1 MVYDEIRLRSLIS
14 KCQWTFAKTMPTCP
28 HEYIVR
34 NKCALSD
41 EEFVFFVQSQREF
54 GIPQQWWK
62 YNFPYLHIDGY
73 KYWTMGDTIENTIII
88 NRAKE
93 ANSQNHI
100 VDKQSRIDKLT
111 LSITSIGDLLIRR
124 TISNGGEPIKGINLS
139 IPIYQRP
146 YKWTARNAIQLLDD
160 IIEAMNSN
168 KESYRVGTLILHK
181 ATDSDSYDI
190 VDGLQRIVT
199 FSLLL
204 KVLRKDDIAF
214 LQQKLYANE
223 YNAHNISNNYRALE
237 RRVGRPDLEGSQQQN
252 ENYYVKVRECRRLEE
267 FIENRCELI
276 VVVTSDISEAFQF
289 FDSQNA
295 RGKALYPH
303 DLLKAYHLRE
313 MIGIEESEIER
324 IVKGWEQISQ
334 SSLADFFG
342 NYLYRIKEWV
352 NGDRAEVLDERN
364 IQMFKGITRSART
377 PYAQFY
383 KSAYCYADM
392 VNSSSMP
399 FVSGTRNINAFQ
411 LDAPIIAGKPFFEY
425 TKHYYTILKDI
436 QDNSKYEGFYVNDN
450 IIVKTL
456 DRYFKKGIGN
466 GIARLLFD
474 TSVLLYVDRFCPESY
489 PTKEDME
496 LFEQFVVY
504 AFVWAY
510 SLRAQYTNLGWLS
523 AQNYIVGTNEN
534 LKNSFNMY
542 KLITRQDTP
551 TILLSVLAD
560 KLTSLSSGDIKDGK
574 KNGRTNAENLVDKD
588 DDGVYRNYLYFFKVN
603 RFYKS

>member
-1 MVYDEIRLRSLIS
+1 MNYDEVKLRRLID

-41 EEFVFFVQSQREF
+41 EEQQSQ
-54 GIPQQWWK
+54 K
-62 YNFPYLHIDGY
+62 
-73 KYWTMGDTIENTIII
+73 
-88 NRAKE
+88 
-93 ANSQNHI
+93 
-100 VDKQSRIDKLT
+100 DKLT
-111 LSITSIGDLLIRR
+111 LSITTVGDLLLRQ
-124 TISNGGEPIKGINLS
+124 TISNGGEPINGVNLS

-160 IIEAMNSN
+160 IIEAMNKN
-168 KESYRVGTLILHK
+168 KESYRVGTLILHR
-181 ATDSDSYDI
+181 ASSQGSYDI
-190 VDGLQRIVT
+190 VDGLQRIIT

-204 KVLRKDDIAF
+204 KALGKNDIAF
-214 LQQKLYANE
+214 LQQELYDNE
-223 YNAHNISNNYRALE
+223 YNARNISNNYRALE
-237 RRVGRPDLEGSQQQN
+237 RRVSKPDLKESQQQK
-252 ENYYVKVRECRRLEE
+252 EEYYVKEQECKRLIE
-267 FIENRCELI
+267 FVEDRCELI
-276 VVVTSDISEAFQF
+276 VVVTSDVSEAFQF

-313 MIGIEESEIER
+313 MIDIEENEVER

-334 SSLADFFG
+334 SGLADFFG

-352 NGDRAEVLDERN
+352 NGNRAEVLDERN
-364 IQMFKGITRSART
+364 IHMFKGITRSART

-392 VNSSSMP
+392 VNSSAMP

-425 TKHYYTILKDI
+425 TKHYYAILKDI
-436 QDNSKYEGFYVNDN
+436 QDNSKYEGFYINDN

-456 DRYFKKGIGN
+456 DRYFKKGVGN

-523 AQNYIVGTNEN
+523 AQNFIMETNEN

-542 KLITRQDTP
+542 KLIARQDTP
-551 TILLSVLAD
+551 TTLLSVLAD
-560 KLTSLSSGDIKDGK
+560 KLTPLSYSDLKDGK
-574 KNGRTNAENLVDKD
+574 KNGRTNAENLDGHD
-588 DDGVYRNYLYFFKVN
+588 GDGVYLNYLYFFKVN
-603 RFYKS
+603 RFYK

>member
-1 MVYDEIRLRSLIS
+1 MNYDEVKLRRLIG

-41 EEFVFFVQSQREF
+41 EVQQSQ
-54 GIPQQWWK
+54 K
-62 YNFPYLHIDGY
+62 
-73 KYWTMGDTIENTIII
+73 
-88 NRAKE
+88 
-93 ANSQNHI
+93 
-100 VDKQSRIDKLT
+100 DKLT
-111 LSITSIGDLLIRR
+111 LSITTIGDLLLRQ
-124 TISNGGEPIKGINLS
+124 TISNGGEHINGVNLS

-160 IIEAMNSN
+160 IIEAMNDN
-168 KESYRVGTLILHK
+168 KESYRVGTLILHR
-181 ATDSDSYDI
+181 ASSQGSYDI
-190 VDGLQRIVT
+190 VDGLQRIIT

-204 KVLRKDDIAF
+204 KALGKNDIAF
-214 LQQKLYANE
+214 LQQELYDNE
-223 YNAHNISNNYRALE
+223 YNARNISNNYRALE
-237 RRVGRPDLEGSQQQN
+237 RRVSKPDLKESQQQK
-252 ENYYVKVRECRRLEE
+252 EEYYVKEQECKRLIE
-267 FIENRCELI
+267 FVEDRCELI
-276 VVVTSDISEAFQF
+276 VVVTSDVSEAFQF

-313 MIGIEESEIER
+313 MIDIEENEVER

-334 SSLADFFG
+334 SGLADFFG
-342 NYLYRIKEWV
+342 NYQYRIKEWV
-352 NGDRAEVLDERN
+352 NGNRAEVLDERN
-364 IQMFKGITRSART
+364 IHMFKGITRSART

-392 VNSSSMP
+392 VNSSAMP

-425 TKHYYTILKDI
+425 TKHYYAILKDI
-436 QDNSKYEGFYVNDN
+436 QDNSKYEGFYINDN

-456 DRYFKKGIGN
+456 DRYFKKGVGN

-523 AQNYIVGTNEN
+523 AQNFIMETNEN

-542 KLITRQDTP
+542 KLIARQDTP
-551 TILLSVLAD
+551 TTLLSVLAD
-560 KLTSLSSGDIKDGK
+560 KLIPLSYSDLKDGK
-574 KNGRTNAENLVDKD
+574 KNGRINAENLDEHD
-588 DDGVYRNYLYFFKVN
+588 GDGVYLNYLYFFEVN
-603 RFYKS
+603 RFYK

>member
-1 MVYDEIRLRSLIS
+1 MVYDEIKLRSLIS

-62 YNFPYLHIDGY
+62 YNFPYLHIDEY

-93 ANSQNHI
+93 DNSQNHI
-100 VDKQSRIDKLT
+100 VEKQFRTDRLT
-111 LSITSIGDLLIRR
+111 LSITTIGDLLLRR
-124 TISNGGEPIKGINLS
+124 TISNGDDPIKDINLS

-204 KVLRKDDIAF
+204 KVLRRDDVAF
-214 LQQKLYANE
+214 LQQKLYDNE

-237 RRVGRPDLEGSQQQN
+237 RRVCRPDLEGSQQQN
-252 ENYYVKVRECRRLEE
+252 ENYYVKERECRRLEE

-399 FVSGTRNINAFQ
+399 FVSGTRNVNAFQ

-425 TKHYYTILKDI
+425 TKHYYAILKDI

-523 AQNYIVGTNEN
+523 AQNYIMGTNEN

>member
-1 MVYDEIRLRSLIS
+1 MLLR
-14 KCQWTFAKTMPTCP
+14 Q
-28 HEYIVR
+28 
-34 NKCALSD
+34 
-41 EEFVFFVQSQREF
+41 
-54 GIPQQWWK
+54 
-62 YNFPYLHIDGY
+62 
-73 KYWTMGDTIENTIII
+73 
-88 NRAKE
+88 
-93 ANSQNHI
+93 
-100 VDKQSRIDKLT
+100 
-111 LSITSIGDLLIRR
+111 
-124 TISNGGEPIKGINLS
+124 TISNGGEPINGVNLS

-160 IIEAMNSN
+160 IIEAMNEN
-168 KESYRVGTLILHK
+168 KESYRVGTLILHR
-181 ATDSDSYDI
+181 ASSQDSYDI
-190 VDGLQRIVT
+190 VDGLQRIIT

-204 KVLRKDDIAF
+204 KALGKNDIAF
-214 LQQKLYANE
+214 LQQKLYDNE
-223 YNAHNISNNYRALE
+223 YNARNISNNYRALE
-237 RRVGRPDLEGSQQQN
+237 RRISKPDLKESQQQK
-252 ENYYVKVRECRRLEE
+252 EDYYVKERECRRLEE
-267 FIENRCELI
+267 FVENRCELI
-276 VVVTSDISEAFQF
+276 VVVTSDVSEAFQF

-313 MIGIEESEIER
+313 MIGIEENEVER

-334 SSLADFFG
+334 SGLADFFG

-352 NGDRAEVLDERN
+352 NGNRAEVLDERN
-364 IQMFKGITRSART
+364 IHMFKGITRSART

-392 VNSSSMP
+392 VNSSAMP

-425 TKHYYTILKDI
+425 TKHYYAILKDI
-436 QDNSKYEGFYVNDN
+436 RDNSKYEGFYINDN

-456 DRYFKKGIGN
+456 DRYFKKGVGN

-474 TSVLLYVDRFCPESY
+474 TSVLLYVERFCPESY

-523 AQNYIVGTNEN
+523 AQNFIMETNEN

-542 KLITRQDTP
+542 KLIARQDTP
-551 TILLSVLAD
+551 TTLLSVLAD
-560 KLTSLSSGDIKDGK
+560 KLTPLSDSDIKDGK
-574 KNGRTNAENLVDKD
+574 KNGRINAKNLDGHD
-588 DDGVYRNYLYFFKVN
+588 GDGVYLNYLYFFKVN
-603 RFYKS
+603 RFYK

>member
-1 MVYDEIRLRSLIS
+1 MNYDEVKLRSLIG

-41 EEFVFFVQSQREF
+41 EEQQSQ
-54 GIPQQWWK
+54 K
-62 YNFPYLHIDGY
+62 
-73 KYWTMGDTIENTIII
+73 
-88 NRAKE
+88 
-93 ANSQNHI
+93 
-100 VDKQSRIDKLT
+100 DKLT
-111 LSITSIGDLLIRR
+111 LSITTIGDLLLRQ
-124 TISNGGEPIKGINLS
+124 TISNGGEHINGVNLS

-160 IIEAMNSN
+160 IIEAMNDN
-168 KESYRVGTLILHK
+168 KESYRVGTLILHR
-181 ATDSDSYDI
+181 ASSQGSYDI
-190 VDGLQRIVT
+190 VDGLQRIIT

-204 KVLRKDDIAF
+204 KALGKNDIAF
-214 LQQKLYANE
+214 LQQELYDNE
-223 YNAHNISNNYRALE
+223 YNARNISNNYRALE
-237 RRVGRPDLEGSQQQN
+237 RRVSKPDLKESQQQK
-252 ENYYVKVRECRRLEE
+252 EEYYVKEQECKRLIE
-267 FIENRCELI
+267 FVEDRCELI
-276 VVVTSDISEAFQF
+276 VVVTSDVSEAFQF

-313 MIGIEESEIER
+313 MIDIEENEVER

-334 SSLADFFG
+334 SGLADFFG

-352 NGDRAEVLDERN
+352 NGNRAEVLDERN
-364 IQMFKGITRSART
+364 IHMFKGITRSART

-392 VNSSSMP
+392 VNSSAMP

-425 TKHYYTILKDI
+425 TKHYYAILKDI
-436 QDNSKYEGFYVNDN
+436 QDNSKYEGFYINDN

-456 DRYFKKGIGN
+456 DRYFKKGVGN

-523 AQNYIVGTNEN
+523 AQNFIMETNEN

-542 KLITRQDTP
+542 KLIARQDTP
-551 TILLSVLAD
+551 TTLLSVLAD
-560 KLTSLSSGDIKDGK
+560 KLIPLSYSDLKDGK
-574 KNGRTNAENLVDKD
+574 KNGRINAENLDEHD
-588 DDGVYRNYLYFFKVN
+588 GDGVYLNYLYFFEVN
-603 RFYKS
+603 RFYK

>member
-1 MVYDEIRLRSLIS
+1 MNYDEVKLRSLIG

-41 EEFVFFVQSQREF
+41 EEQQSQ
-54 GIPQQWWK
+54 K
-62 YNFPYLHIDGY
+62 
-73 KYWTMGDTIENTIII
+73 
-88 NRAKE
+88 
-93 ANSQNHI
+93 
-100 VDKQSRIDKLT
+100 DKLT
-111 LSITSIGDLLIRR
+111 LSITTIGDLLLRQ
-124 TISNGGEPIKGINLS
+124 TISNGGEHINGVNLS

-160 IIEAMNSN
+160 IIEAMNEN
-168 KESYRVGTLILHK
+168 KESYRVGTLILHR
-181 ATDSDSYDI
+181 ASSQDSYDI
-190 VDGLQRIVT
+190 VDGLQRIIT

-204 KVLRKDDIAF
+204 RALGKNDIAF
-214 LQQKLYANE
+214 LQQELYDNE
-223 YNAHNISNNYRALE
+223 YNARNISNNYRALE
-237 RRVGRPDLEGSQQQN
+237 RRVSKPDLKENQQQK
-252 ENYYVKVRECRRLEE
+252 EDYYVKERECRRLEE
-267 FIENRCELI
+267 FVEKRCELI
-276 VVVTSDISEAFQF
+276 VVVTSDVSEAFQF

-313 MIGIEESEIER
+313 MIDIEENEVER

-334 SSLADFFG
+334 SGLADFFG

-352 NGDRAEVLDERN
+352 NGNRAEVLDERN
-364 IQMFKGITRSART
+364 IHMFKGITRSART

-392 VNSSSMP
+392 VNSSAMP

-425 TKHYYTILKDI
+425 TKHYYAILKDI
-436 QDNSKYEGFYVNDN
+436 RDNSKYEGFYINDN

-456 DRYFKKGIGN
+456 DRYFKNGKGN

-523 AQNYIVGTNEN
+523 AQNFIMETNEN

-542 KLITRQDTP
+542 KLIARQDTP
-551 TILLSVLAD
+551 TTLLSVLAD
-560 KLTSLSSGDIKDGK
+560 KLTPLSDSDIKDGK
-574 KNGRTNAENLVDKD
+574 KNGRINAENLNGHDG
-588 DDGVYRNYLYFFKVN
+588 DGVYQNYLYFFKVN
-603 RFYKS
+603 RFL

>member
-1 MVYDEIRLRSLIS
+1 MNYDEVKLRRLID

-41 EEFVFFVQSQREF
+41 EEQQSQ
-54 GIPQQWWK
+54 K
-62 YNFPYLHIDGY
+62 
-73 KYWTMGDTIENTIII
+73 
-88 NRAKE
+88 
-93 ANSQNHI
+93 
-100 VDKQSRIDKLT
+100 DKLT
-111 LSITSIGDLLIRR
+111 LSITTVGDLLLRQ
-124 TISNGGEPIKGINLS
+124 TISNGGEPINGVNLS

-160 IIEAMNSN
+160 IIEAMNEN
-168 KESYRVGTLILHK
+168 KESYRVGTLILHR
-181 ATDSDSYDI
+181 ASSQGSYDI
-190 VDGLQRIVT
+190 VDGLQRIIT

-204 KVLRKDDIAF
+204 RALGKNDIAF
-214 LQQKLYANE
+214 LQQELYDNE
-223 YNAHNISNNYRALE
+223 YNARNISNNYRALE
-237 RRVGRPDLEGSQQQN
+237 RRVSKPDLKESQQQK
-252 ENYYVKVRECRRLEE
+252 EEYYVKEQECKRLIE
-267 FIENRCELI
+267 FVEDRCELI
-276 VVVTSDISEAFQF
+276 VVVTSDVSEAFQF

-313 MIGIEESEIER
+313 MIDIEENEVER

-334 SSLADFFG
+334 SGLADFFG

-352 NGDRAEVLDERN
+352 NGNRAEVLDERN
-364 IQMFKGITRSART
+364 IHMFKGITRSART

-383 KSAYCYADM
+383 KSAYFYADM
-392 VNSSSMP
+392 VNSSAMP

-425 TKHYYTILKDI
+425 TKHYYAILKDI
-436 QDNSKYEGFYVNDN
+436 QDNSKYEGFYINDN

-456 DRYFKKGIGN
+456 DRYFKKGVGN

-523 AQNYIVGTNEN
+523 AQNFIMETNEN

-542 KLITRQDTP
+542 KLIARQDTP
-551 TILLSVLAD
+551 TTLLSVLAD
-560 KLTSLSSGDIKDGK
+560 KLIPLSYSDLMDGK
-574 KNGRTNAENLVDKD
+574 KNGRINAGNLDEHD
-588 DDGVYRNYLYFFKVN
+588 GDGVYLNYLYFFEVN
-603 RFYKS
+603 RFYK

>member
-1 MVYDEIRLRSLIS
+1 MNYDEVKLRRLIG

-41 EEFVFFVQSQREF
+41 EEQQS
-54 GIPQQWWK
+54 PK
-62 YNFPYLHIDGY
+62 
-73 KYWTMGDTIENTIII
+73 
-88 NRAKE
+88 
-93 ANSQNHI
+93 
-100 VDKQSRIDKLT
+100 DKLT
-111 LSITSIGDLLIRR
+111 LSITTIGDLLLRQ
-124 TISNGGEPIKGINLS
+124 TISNGGEHINGVNLS

-160 IIEAMNSN
+160 IIEAMNDN
-168 KESYRVGTLILHK
+168 KESYRVGTLILHR
-181 ATDSDSYDI
+181 ATSQDSYDI
-190 VDGLQRIVT
+190 VDGLQRIIT

-204 KVLRKDDIAF
+204 RALGKNDIAF
-214 LQQKLYANE
+214 LQQELYDNE
-223 YNAHNISNNYRALE
+223 YNARNISNNYRALE
-237 RRVGRPDLEGSQQQN
+237 RRVSKPDLKESQQQK
-252 ENYYVKVRECRRLEE
+252 EEYYVKEQECRRLEE
-267 FIENRCELI
+267 FVEDRCELI
-276 VVVTSDISEAFQF
+276 VVVTSDVSEAFQF

-313 MIGIEESEIER
+313 MIDIEENEVER

-334 SSLADFFG
+334 SGLADFFG

-352 NGDRAEVLDERN
+352 NGNRAEVLDERN
-364 IQMFKGITRSART
+364 IHMFKGITRSART

-392 VNSSSMP
+392 VNSSAMP

-425 TKHYYTILKDI
+425 TKHYYAILKDI
-436 QDNSKYEGFYVNDN
+436 RDNSKYEGFYINDN

-456 DRYFKKGIGN
+456 DRYFKNGKGN

-474 TSVLLYVDRFCPESY
+474 TSVLLYVDRFCPDSY

-523 AQNYIVGTNEN
+523 AQNFIMETNEN

-542 KLITRQDTP
+542 KLIARQDTP
-551 TILLSVLAD
+551 TTLLSVLAD
-560 KLTSLSSGDIKDGK
+560 KLTPLSDSDIKDGK
-574 KNGRTNAENLVDKD
+574 KNGRINAENLDGHD
-588 DDGVYRNYLYFFKVN
+588 GDGVYLNYLYFFKVN
-603 RFYKS
+603 RFYK

>member
-1 MVYDEIRLRSLIS
+1 MNYDEVKLRRLIG

-54 GIPQQWWK
+54 GVPQQWWK

-88 NRAKE
+88 NRAKDD
-93 ANSQNHI
+93 NSQIHI
-100 VDKQSRIDKLT
+100 VEQQSVEQQSVEQQSVEQQSQKDKLT
-111 LSITSIGDLLIRR
+111 LSITTIGDLLLRQ
-124 TISNGGEPIKGINLS
+124 TISNGGEPINGVNLS

-160 IIEAMNSN
+160 IIEAMNDN
-168 KESYRVGTLILHK
+168 KESYRVGTLILHR
-181 ATDSDSYDI
+181 ASSQGSYDI
-190 VDGLQRIVT
+190 VDGLQRIIT

-204 KVLRKDDIAF
+204 RALGKNDIAF
-214 LQQKLYANE
+214 LQQELYDNE
-223 YNAHNISNNYRALE
+223 YNARNISNNYRALE
-237 RRVGRPDLEGSQQQN
+237 RRVSKPDLKESQQQK
-252 ENYYVKVRECRRLEE
+252 EEYYVKEQECRRLEE
-267 FIENRCELI
+267 FVENRCELI
-276 VVVTSDISEAFQF
+276 VVVTSDVSEAFQF

-313 MIGIEESEIER
+313 MIDIEENEVER

-334 SSLADFFG
+334 SGLADFFG

-352 NGDRAEVLDERN
+352 NGNRAEVLDERN
-364 IQMFKGITRSART
+364 IHMFKGITRSART
-377 PYAQFY
+377 PF
-383 KSAYCYADM
+383 
-392 VNSSSMP
+392 
-399 FVSGTRNINAFQ
+399 
-411 LDAPIIAGKPFFEY
+411 IAGKPFFEY
-425 TKHYYTILKDI
+425 TKHYYAILKDI
-436 QDNSKYEGFYVNDN
+436 QDNSKYEGFYINDN

-456 DRYFKKGIGN
+456 DRYFKNGKGN

-523 AQNYIVGTNEN
+523 AQNFIMETNEN

-542 KLITRQDTP
+542 KLIVRQDTP
-551 TILLSVLAD
+551 TTLLSVLAD
-560 KLTSLSSGDIKDGK
+560 KLTPLSDSDLKDGK
-574 KNGRTNAENLVDKD
+574 KNGRTHAENLDGHD
-588 DDGVYRNYLYFFKVN
+588 GDGVYLNYLHFFKVN
-603 RFYKS
+603 RFL

>member
-1 MVYDEIRLRSLIS
+1 MNYDEVKLRRLID

-41 EEFVFFVQSQREF
+41 EEQQSQ
-54 GIPQQWWK
+54 K
-62 YNFPYLHIDGY
+62 
-73 KYWTMGDTIENTIII
+73 
-88 NRAKE
+88 
-93 ANSQNHI
+93 
-100 VDKQSRIDKLT
+100 DKLT
-111 LSITSIGDLLIRR
+111 LSITTIGDLLLRQ
-124 TISNGGEPIKGINLS
+124 TISNGGEPINGVNLS

-160 IIEAMNSN
+160 IIEAMNKN
-168 KESYRVGTLILHK
+168 KESYRVGTLILHR
-181 ATDSDSYDI
+181 ASSQGSYDI
-190 VDGLQRIVT
+190 VDGLQRIIT

-204 KVLRKDDIAF
+204 KALGKNDIAF
-214 LQQKLYANE
+214 LQQELYDNE
-223 YNAHNISNNYRALE
+223 YNARNISNNYRALE
-237 RRVGRPDLEGSQQQN
+237 RRVSKPDLKESQQQK
-252 ENYYVKVRECRRLEE
+252 EEYYVKEQECKRLIE
-267 FIENRCELI
+267 FVEDRCELI
-276 VVVTSDISEAFQF
+276 VVVTSDVSEAFQF

-313 MIGIEESEIER
+313 MIDIEENEVER

-334 SSLADFFG
+334 SGLADFFG

-352 NGDRAEVLDERN
+352 NGNRAEVLDERN
-364 IQMFKGITRSART
+364 IHMFKGITRSART

-392 VNSSSMP
+392 VNSSAMP

-425 TKHYYTILKDI
+425 TKHYYAILKDI
-436 QDNSKYEGFYVNDN
+436 QDNSKYEGFYINDN

-456 DRYFKKGIGN
+456 DRYFKNGKGN

-523 AQNYIVGTNEN
+523 AQNFIMGANEN

-542 KLITRQDTP
+542 KLIARQDTP
-551 TILLSVLAD
+551 TTLLSVLAD
-560 KLTSLSSGDIKDGK
+560 KLIPLSYSDLKDGK
-574 KNGRTNAENLVDKD
+574 KNGRINAENLDEHD
-588 DDGVYRNYLYFFKVN
+588 GDGVYLNYLYFFEVN
-603 RFYKS
+603 RFYK

>member
-1 MVYDEIRLRSLIS
+1 MNYDEVKLRRLID

-41 EEFVFFVQSQREF
+41 EEQQSQ
-54 GIPQQWWK
+54 K
-62 YNFPYLHIDGY
+62 
-73 KYWTMGDTIENTIII
+73 
-88 NRAKE
+88 
-93 ANSQNHI
+93 
-100 VDKQSRIDKLT
+100 DKLT
-111 LSITSIGDLLIRR
+111 LSITTIGDLLLRQ
-124 TISNGGEPIKGINLS
+124 TISNGGEHINGVNLS

-160 IIEAMNSN
+160 IIEAMNKN
-168 KESYRVGTLILHK
+168 KESYRVGTLILHR
-181 ATDSDSYDI
+181 ASSQGSYDI
-190 VDGLQRIVT
+190 VDGLQRIIT

-204 KVLRKDDIAF
+204 KALGKNDIAF
-214 LQQKLYANE
+214 LQQELYDNE
-223 YNAHNISNNYRALE
+223 YNARNISNNYRALE
-237 RRVGRPDLEGSQQQN
+237 RRVSKPDLEASQQQK
-252 ENYYVKVRECRRLEE
+252 EDFYVKERECRRLEE
-267 FIENRCELI
+267 FVENRCELI
-276 VVVTSDISEAFQF
+276 VVVTSDVSEAFQF

-313 MIGIEESEIER
+313 MIDIEENEVER

-334 SSLADFFG
+334 SGLADFFG

-352 NGDRAEVLDERN
+352 NGNRAEVLDERN
-364 IQMFKGITRSART
+364 IHMFKGITRSART

-392 VNSSSMP
+392 VNSSAMP

-425 TKHYYTILKDI
+425 TKHYYAILKDI
-436 QDNSKYEGFYVNDN
+436 QDNSKYEGFYINDN

-456 DRYFKKGIGN
+456 DRYFKKGVGN

-510 SLRAQYTNLGWLS
+510 SLRAQYTNLGWFS
-523 AQNYIVGTNEN
+523 AQNFIMETNEN

-542 KLITRQDTP
+542 KLIARQDTP
-551 TILLSVLAD
+551 TTLLSVLAD
-560 KLTSLSSGDIKDGK
+560 KLIPLSYSDLKDGK
-574 KNGRTNAENLVDKD
+574 KNGRINAENLDEHD
-588 DDGVYRNYLYFFKVN
+588 GDGVYLNYLYFFEVN
-603 RFYKS
+603 RFYK

>member
-1 MVYDEIRLRSLIS
+1 MNYDEVKLRSLIG

-41 EEFVFFVQSQREF
+41 EEQQSQ
-54 GIPQQWWK
+54 K
-62 YNFPYLHIDGY
+62 
-73 KYWTMGDTIENTIII
+73 
-88 NRAKE
+88 
-93 ANSQNHI
+93 
-100 VDKQSRIDKLT
+100 DKLT
-111 LSITSIGDLLIRR
+111 LSITTIGDLLLRQ
-124 TISNGGEPIKGINLS
+124 TISNGGEQINGVNLS

-160 IIEAMNSN
+160 IIEAMNDN
-168 KESYRVGTLILHK
+168 KESYRVGTLILHR
-181 ATDSDSYDI
+181 ASSQDSYDI
-190 VDGLQRIVT
+190 VDGLQRIIT

-204 KVLRKDDIAF
+204 RALGKNDIAF
-214 LQQKLYANE
+214 LQQELYDNE
-223 YNAHNISNNYRALE
+223 YNARNISNNYRALE
-237 RRVGRPDLEGSQQQN
+237 RRVSKPDLKESQQKK
-252 ENYYVKVRECRRLEE
+252 EEYYVKEQECRRLIE
-267 FIENRCELI
+267 FVEDRCELI
-276 VVVTSDISEAFQF
+276 VVVTSDVSEAFQF

-313 MIGIEESEIER
+313 MIDIEENEVER

-334 SSLADFFG
+334 SGLADFFG

-352 NGDRAEVLDERN
+352 NGNRAEVLDERN
-364 IQMFKGITRSART
+364 IHMFKGITRSART

-392 VNSSSMP
+392 VNSSAMP

-425 TKHYYTILKDI
+425 TKHYYAILKDI
-436 QDNSKYEGFYVNDN
+436 RDNSKYEGFYINDN

-456 DRYFKKGIGN
+456 DRYFKNGKGN

-523 AQNYIVGTNEN
+523 AQNFIMETNEN

-542 KLITRQDTP
+542 KLIARQDTP
-551 TILLSVLAD
+551 TTLLSVLAD
-560 KLTSLSSGDIKDGK
+560 KLTPLSDSDIKDGK
-574 KNGRTNAENLVDKD
+574 KNGRINAENLNGHDG
-588 DDGVYRNYLYFFKVN
+588 DGVYQNYLYFFKVN
-603 RFYKS
+603 RFL

>member
-1 MVYDEIRLRSLIS
+1 MNYDEVKLRRLID

-41 EEFVFFVQSQREF
+41 EVQQSQ
-54 GIPQQWWK
+54 K
-62 YNFPYLHIDGY
+62 
-73 KYWTMGDTIENTIII
+73 
-88 NRAKE
+88 
-93 ANSQNHI
+93 
-100 VDKQSRIDKLT
+100 DKLT
-111 LSITSIGDLLIRR
+111 LSITTIGDLLLRQ
-124 TISNGGEPIKGINLS
+124 TISNGGEHINGVNLS

-160 IIEAMNSN
+160 IIEAMNDN
-168 KESYRVGTLILHK
+168 KESYRVGTLILHR
-181 ATDSDSYDI
+181 ASSQGSYDI
-190 VDGLQRIVT
+190 VDGLQRIIT

-204 KVLRKDDIAF
+204 KALGKNDIAF
-214 LQQKLYANE
+214 LQQELYDNE
-223 YNAHNISNNYRALE
+223 YNARNISNNYRALE
-237 RRVGRPDLEGSQQQN
+237 RRVSKPDLKESQQQK
-252 ENYYVKVRECRRLEE
+252 EEYYVKEQECKRLIE
-267 FIENRCELI
+267 FVEDRCELI
-276 VVVTSDISEAFQF
+276 VVVTSDVSEAFQF

-313 MIGIEESEIER
+313 MIDIEENEVER

-334 SSLADFFG
+334 SGLADFFG

-352 NGDRAEVLDERN
+352 NGNRAEVLDERN
-364 IQMFKGITRSART
+364 IHMFKGITRSART

-392 VNSSSMP
+392 VNSSAMP

-425 TKHYYTILKDI
+425 TKHYYAILKDI
-436 QDNSKYEGFYVNDN
+436 QDNSKYEGFYINDN

-456 DRYFKKGIGN
+456 DRYFKNGKGN

-523 AQNYIVGTNEN
+523 AQNFIMETNEN

-542 KLITRQDTP
+542 KLIARQDTP
-551 TILLSVLAD
+551 TTLLSVLAD
-560 KLTSLSSGDIKDGK
+560 KLIPLSYSDLKDGK
-574 KNGRTNAENLVDKD
+574 KNGRINAENLDEHD
-588 DDGVYRNYLYFFKVN
+588 GDGVYLNYLYFFEVN
-603 RFYKS
+603 RFYK

>member
-1 MVYDEIRLRSLIS
+1 MNYDEVKLRRLIG

-41 EEFVFFVQSQREF
+41 EEQQSQ
-54 GIPQQWWK
+54 K
-62 YNFPYLHIDGY
+62 
-73 KYWTMGDTIENTIII
+73 
-88 NRAKE
+88 
-93 ANSQNHI
+93 
-100 VDKQSRIDKLT
+100 DKLT
-111 LSITSIGDLLIRR
+111 LSITTIGDLLLRQ
-124 TISNGGEPIKGINLS
+124 TISNGGEPINGVNLS

-160 IIEAMNSN
+160 IIEAMNDN
-168 KESYRVGTLILHK
+168 KESYRVGTLILHR
-181 ATDSDSYDI
+181 ASSQDSYDI
-190 VDGLQRIVT
+190 VDGLQRIIT

-204 KVLRKDDIAF
+204 RALGKNDIAF
-214 LQQKLYANE
+214 LQQELYDNE
-223 YNAHNISNNYRALE
+223 YNARNISNNYRALE
-237 RRVGRPDLEGSQQQN
+237 RRVSKPDLKESQQQK
-252 ENYYVKVRECRRLEE
+252 EEYYVKEQECRRLEE
-267 FIENRCELI
+267 FVENRCELI
-276 VVVTSDISEAFQF
+276 VVVTSDVSEAFQF

-313 MIGIEESEIER
+313 MIDIEENEVER

-334 SSLADFFG
+334 SGLADFFG

-352 NGDRAEVLDERN
+352 NGNRAEVLDERN
-364 IQMFKGITRSART
+364 IHMFKGITRSART

-392 VNSSSMP
+392 VNSSAMP

-425 TKHYYTILKDI
+425 TKHYYAILKDI
-436 QDNSKYEGFYVNDN
+436 RDNSKYEGFYINDN

-456 DRYFKKGIGN
+456 DRYFKNGKGN

-523 AQNYIVGTNEN
+523 AQNFIMETNEN

-542 KLITRQDTP
+542 KLIARQDTP
-551 TILLSVLAD
+551 TTLLSVLAD
-560 KLTSLSSGDIKDGK
+560 KLTPLSDSDIKDGK
-574 KNGRTNAENLVDKD
+574 KNGRINAENLNGHDG
-588 DDGVYRNYLYFFKVN
+588 DGVYQNYLYFFKVN
-603 RFYKS
+603 RFL

>member
-1 MVYDEIRLRSLIS
+1 MNYDEVKLRSLIG
-14 KCQWTFAKTMPTCP
+14 KCQWTFAKTIPTCP

-41 EEFVFFVQSQREF
+41 EEQQSQ
-54 GIPQQWWK
+54 K
-62 YNFPYLHIDGY
+62 
-73 KYWTMGDTIENTIII
+73 
-88 NRAKE
+88 
-93 ANSQNHI
+93 
-100 VDKQSRIDKLT
+100 DKLT
-111 LSITSIGDLLIRR
+111 LSITTIGDLLLRQ
-124 TISNGGEPIKGINLS
+124 TISNGGEPINGVNLS

-160 IIEAMNSN
+160 IIEAMNDN
-168 KESYRVGTLILHK
+168 KESYRIGTLILHR
-181 ATDSDSYDI
+181 ASSQDSYDI
-190 VDGLQRIVT
+190 VDGLQRIIT

-204 KVLRKDDIAF
+204 KVLGKNDIAF
-214 LQQKLYANE
+214 LQQELYDNE
-223 YNAHNISNNYRALE
+223 YNARNISNNYRALE
-237 RRVGRPDLEGSQQQN
+237 RRVSKPDLKESQQKK
-252 ENYYVKVRECRRLEE
+252 EEYYVKERECRRLEE
-267 FIENRCELI
+267 FVEKRCELI
-276 VVVTSDISEAFQF
+276 VVVTSDVSEAFQF

-313 MIGIEESEIER
+313 MIDIEENEVER

-334 SSLADFFG
+334 SGLADFFG

-352 NGDRAEVLDERN
+352 NGNRAEVLDERN
-364 IQMFKGITRSART
+364 IHMFKGITRSART

-392 VNSSSMP
+392 VNSSAMP

-425 TKHYYTILKDI
+425 TKHYYAILKDI
-436 QDNSKYEGFYVNDN
+436 RDNSKYEGFYINDN

-456 DRYFKKGIGN
+456 DRYFKNGKGN

-523 AQNYIVGTNEN
+523 AQNFIMGTNEN

-542 KLITRQDTP
+542 KLIARQDTP
-551 TILLSVLAD
+551 TTLLSVLAD
-560 KLTSLSSGDIKDGK
+560 KLTLLSDSDIKDGK
-574 KNGRTNAENLVDKD
+574 KNGRTNAENLDGHD
-588 DDGVYRNYLYFFKVN
+588 GDGVYLNYLYFFKVN
-603 RFYKS
+603 RFYK